1 MIALMSAFWLWQASP
16 SAAAAA
22 EAGEAATA
30 AVVGA
35 AAEAVSAALAAA
47 TGGSFELF
55 SYLPLSLTHQLLTM
69 QFPFNL
75 SLFLLH
81 TLQFS
86 LLIFYFG

>member
-1 MIALMSAFWLWQASP
+1 MSAFWLWQASP
-16 SAAAAA
+16 SAATA
-22 EAGEAATA
+22 EAGEAAAA

-75 SLFLLH
+75 KSFWNRDMLASLE
-81 TLQFS
+81 
-86 LLIFYFG
+86 

>member
-16 SAAAAA
+16 SAAAAS

-30 AVVGA
+30 AVAGA
-35 AAEAVSAALAAA
+35 AAEAVSAALAASV

-75 SLFLLH
+75 KSF
-81 TLQFS
+81 
-86 LLIFYFG
+86 

>member
-16 SAAAAA
+16 AAAS
-22 EAGEAATA
+22 EAGEAAAA
-30 AVVGA
+30 AVAGA

-75 SLFLLH
+75 KSF
-81 TLQFS
+81 
-86 LLIFYFG
+86 

>member
-16 SAAAAA
+16 AAAS
-22 EAGEAATA
+22 EAGEAAAA

-35 AAEAVSAALAAA
+35 AAEAVSATLAAA

>member
-1 MIALMSAFWLWQASP
+1 MIALMSAFWLRQASP
-16 SAAAAA
+16 SAAATEAAAA
-22 EAGEAATA
+22 EAGEAAAA

-75 SLFLLH
+75 KSF
-81 TLQFS
+81 
-86 LLIFYFG
+86 

>member
-1 MIALMSAFWLWQASP
+1 MSAFWLRQASP
-16 SAAAAA
+16 SAATEAAAA
-22 EAGEAATA
+22 EAGEAAAA
-30 AVVGA
+30 AVAGA

>member
-1 MIALMSAFWLWQASP
+1 MIALMSAFWLRQASP
-16 SAAAAA
+16 SASNEASAA
-22 EAGEAATA
+22 EAGEAASA
-30 AVVGA
+30 AVAGA

-75 SLFLLH
+75 KSF
-81 TLQFS
+81 
-86 LLIFYFG
+86 

>member
-1 MIALMSAFWLWQASP
+1 MIALMSAFWLRQASP
-16 SAAAAA
+16 SAACAAAA
-22 EAGEAATA
+22 EAGEAAAA
-30 AVVGA
+30 AVAGA

-75 SLFLLH
+75 KSF
-81 TLQFS
+81 
-86 LLIFYFG
+86 

>member
-1 MIALMSAFWLWQASP
+1 MIALMSAFWLRQA

-22 EAGEAATA
+22 ASEAGEAAAA

-75 SLFLLH
+75 KSF
-81 TLQFS
+81 
-86 LLIFYFG
+86 

>member
-16 SAAAAA
+16 ATAAS

-30 AVVGA
+30 AVAGA
-35 AAEAVSAALAAA
+35 AAEAVSAALAASV

-75 SLFLLH
+75 KSF
-81 TLQFS
+81 
-86 LLIFYFG
+86 

>member
-16 SAAAAA
+16 SAACK
-22 EAGEAATA
+22 AGEAAAA

-75 SLFLLH
+75 KSF
-81 TLQFS
+81 
-86 LLIFYFG
+86 

>member
-16 SAAAAA
+16 AAAAA
-22 EAGEAATA
+22 ATEAGEAAATA
-30 AVVGA
+30 VAGA
-35 AAEAVSAALAAA
+35 AAEAVSAALAASV

-75 SLFLLH
+75 KSF
-81 TLQFS
+81 
-86 LLIFYFG
+86 

>member
-1 MIALMSAFWLWQASP
+1 MSAFWLRQASP
-16 SAAAAA
+16 SAATEAAATA
-22 EAGEAATA
+22 EAGEAAAA
-30 AVVGA
+30 AVAGA

-75 SLFLLH
+75 KSF
-81 TLQFS
+81 
-86 LLIFYFG
+86 

>member
-16 SAAAAA
+16 TAAAGK
-22 EAGEAATA
+22 AGEAAAA

-75 SLFLLH
+75 KSF
-81 TLQFS
+81 
-86 LLIFYFG
+86 

>member
-1 MIALMSAFWLWQASP
+1 MIALMSAFWLRQASP
-16 SAAAAA
+16 SAAS
-22 EAGEAATA
+22 EAGEAAAA

-75 SLFLLH
+75 KSF
-81 TLQFS
+81 
-86 LLIFYFG
+86 

>member
-1 MIALMSAFWLWQASP
+1 MIALMSAFWLREASS
-16 SAAAAA
+16 SATCAG
-22 EAGEAATA
+22 EAGEAAAA
-30 AVVGA
+30 AVAGA

-75 SLFLLH
+75 KSF
-81 TLQFS
+81 
-86 LLIFYFG
+86 